1 MNDLA
6 GADIVISIVIL
17 ISATI
22 GLLRGFIKETAS
34 IVIWFA
40 AFLLAVAFGPTV
52 ASMIELNVRDAIRL
66 AIGWVSVFVIVL
78 LIGAL
83 IQRFLGALVE
93 TTGLSGFDRMV
104 GLVFGALRGAV
115 ITIFVL
121 VAIRPFA
128 ESYVWWEMSEI
139 RPVLMEF
146 EEDVFAIFHGTIEGV
161 SELRDQAQ
169 GVNEI

>member
-1 MNDLA
+1 MTDLA
-6 GADIVISIVIL
+6 SADIVMAVIVL

-34 IVIWFA
+34 IVIWVA
-40 AFLLAVAFGPTV
+40 AFLLAVAFGPYV
-52 ASMIELNVRDAIRL
+52 ASLIEIDLRDVVRL
-66 AIGWVSVFVIVL
+66 AIGWVAVFIVVL

-115 ITIFVL
+115 VLIFVL

-128 ESYVWWEMSEI
+128 ENYLWWETSEI
-139 RPVLMEF
+139 RPVLLQF
-146 EEDVFAIFHGTIEGV
+146 EEDVFAIFHGTIAGV
-161 SELRDQAQ
+161 SELSEQAQ
-169 GVNEI
+169 SVREI